1 MPAAAPEPEEPVPAV
16 EESKE
21 ILLEASN
28 GDVVILLPGENKLG
42 RAIDNHIQIV
52 SEKIS
57 RNHAKLVVSEEGI
70 GVIDLGS
77 TNGTFVNETRLE
89 RNELFVLKPG
99 DEVRFGDKRFHL
111 KQSS

>member
-1 MPAAAPEPEEPVPAV
+1 MEMW
-16 EESKE
+16 S
-21 ILLEASN
+21 SCC
-28 GDVVILLPGENKLG
+28 PGKTSWDA
-42 RAIDNHIQIV
+42 RRDNHIQIV

-57 RNHAKLVVSEEGI
+57 RNHAKLVVSEEGLEL
-70 GVIDLGS
+70 IDLGS

-99 DEVRFGDKRFHL
+99 DEVRFGDRRFHL